1 MPGATLKRVVVPELL
16 DHDQGTPGE
25 VRDSLTDLRFFNRRF
40 GGVATGCWLL
50 GQVARKASATMLS
63 VLDVAA
69 GSGDVAAAVSQRL
82 LRSGVQIKFTL
93 SDRRHSHLPSD
104 ARAVAADALALP
116 FRDASFDVVS
126 CGLFVHHLD
135 PAQVLMF
142 AREAL
147 RVSCLGLVIN
157 DLIRHPLH
165 LALVYAGLPL
175 YRSRLTRHDAPASV
189 RAAYRPEE
197 LLPLLQQA
205 GAVACEVERRYLFRM
220 GVIAWKR

>member
-1 MPGATLKRVVVPELL
+1 MPGAALKRVVVPELL

-25 VRDSLTDLRFFNRRF
+25 VRGSLADLRFFNRRF
-40 GGVATGCWLL
+40 GGIATACWLL
-50 GQVARKASATMLS
+50 AQVARKAQTTKLS
-63 VLDVAA
+63 VLETAA
-69 GSGDVAAAVSQRL
+69 GSGDVPAAVSRRL
-82 LRSGVQIKFTL
+82 RRSGLELNFTL
-93 SDRRHSHLPSD
+93 SDRRHSHLPSG

-116 FRDASFDVVS
+116 FRDGAFDVVS

-135 PAQVLMF
+135 PSQVLMF
-142 AREAL
+142 ACEAL
-147 RVSCLGLVIN
+147 RVSRLGLVIN
-157 DLIRHPLH
+157 DLVRHPLH

-205 GAVACEVERRYLFRM
+205 GAAACQVERRYLFRM